1 MRLTTRARYALRLIL
16 DVANNGGDEHPVSLA
31 SVSERTGI
39 SRGYLEQLALGLR
52 NARLVRG
59 VAGRYGG
66 YRLSELPSNITVGQ
80 IVEAAI
86 GPICLVD
93 CLEDPMTC
101 PRAEFCECRI
111 VYELINDRIAEVL
124 NEYTLADLLDP
135 SWIRNHNSPGE
146 NLSLNPEPLPHA
158 APEVSEVASVAKKRP
173 SGAVERD

>member
-1 MRLTTRARYALRLIL
+1 MRLTTRARYALRMML
-16 DVANNGGDEHPVSLA
+16 DVARNGGGEKPVSLA

-39 SRGYLEQLALGLR
+39 SRGYLEQLALSLR

-66 YRLSELPSNITVGQ
+66 YRLSEPPSEISVGK
-80 IVEAAI
+80 ILEATI

-93 CLEDPMTC
+93 CVEDPLTC

-111 VYELINDRIAEVL
+111 VYSLINDRIAEVL

-135 SWIRNHNSPGE
+135 SWVHTQIGDAESRSVGV
-146 NLSLNPEPLPHA
+146 EP
-158 APEVSEVASVAKKRP
+158 APNEGTDTESMRRTSRP
-173 SGAVERD
+173 AGAVHR

>member
-1 MRLTTRARYALRLIL
+1 MRLTTRARYALRMML
-16 DVANNGGDEHPVSLA
+16 DVARNGGEEAPVSLA
-31 SVSERTGI
+31 TVAERTGI
-39 SRGYLEQLALGLR
+39 SRGYLEQLALALR

-66 YRLSELPSNITVGQ
+66 YRLTEPASDITIGQ

-111 VYELINDRIAEVL
+111 VYELINERVAEVL
-124 NEYTLADLLDP
+124 REYTLADLLDP
-135 SWIRNHNSPGE
+135 SWIRTHGGSANDRLLTPR
-146 NLSLNPEPLPHA
+146 PFDTAQMDPLGSDADDCPTRGLKQ
-158 APEVSEVASVAKKRP
+158 E
-173 SGAVERD
+173 

>member
-16 DVANNGGDEHPVSLA
+16 DVARNGGEETPVSLA
-31 SVSERTGI
+31 TVSERTGI
-39 SRGYLEQLALGLR
+39 SRGYLEQLALALR

-66 YRLSELPSNITVGQ
+66 YKLSEPIKNITIGR

-93 CLEDPMTC
+93 CLEDPFTC
-101 PRAEFCECRI
+101 PRADFCECRI
-111 VYELINDRIAEVL
+111 VYGLINDRIAEVL

-135 SWIRNHNSPGE
+135 SWLKEGGVKPLRDQ
-146 NLSLNPEPLPHA
+146 LLQPESI
-158 APEVSEVASVAKKRP
+158 PEGKSRVRADNTQDQRP
-173 SGAVERD
+173 MGSTERK